1 MKAIDIEWD
10 FDGED
15 LSEEEKEAIPTEIDI
30 PDGIEDEE
38 EISDF
43 LSNKTGWC
51 HKGFVLIK

>member
-15 LSEEEKEAIPTEIDI
+15 LSEEEKEAIPIEIDI
-30 PDGIEDEE
+30 PDEIEDEE

>member
-30 PDGIEDEE
+30 PDEIEDEE

-43 LSNKTGWC
+43 ISNKTGWC
-51 HKGFVLIK
+51 HKGFVLKK